1 MRDGKLE
8 AGVFPTLVNHTY
20 LLARVGGAYNAVRV
34 EGNAVGSL
42 FLHGLGAG
50 SLPTA
55 SAVLGDLISI
65 ARQNNKLNSG
75 FVKQVLPQADIL
87 PPEEACSTYY
97 MRFMVKDDP
106 GRPARPFRRALRSG
120 RQHRAGDPEG
130 TERSGRAPRLHDPRS
145 LGFRHPQGRR
155 DHAQERF
162 PPCPGYC
169 YRVMG

>member
-55 SAVLGDLISI
+55 SAVLGDLISV
-65 ARQNNKLNSG
+65 ARGNNKLNSG
-75 FVKQVLPQADIL
+75 FVQQVLPRADIL
-87 PPEEACSTYY
+87 PPEEARSTYY

-106 GRPARPFRRALRSG
+106 GVLRDLSGALSDQGVSIAQAIQKGQSEAGVPLVFMTHEAPVYAVRKAVETMRECDFLLAPAI
-120 RQHRAGDPEG
+120 
-130 TERSGRAPRLHDPRS
+130 
-145 LGFRHPQGRR
+145 
-155 DHAQERF
+155 
-162 PPCPGYC
+162 C